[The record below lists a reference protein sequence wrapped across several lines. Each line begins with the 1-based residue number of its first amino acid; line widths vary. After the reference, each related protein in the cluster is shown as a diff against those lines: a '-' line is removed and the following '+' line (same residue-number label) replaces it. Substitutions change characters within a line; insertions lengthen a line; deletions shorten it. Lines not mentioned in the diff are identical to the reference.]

1 MRMVGYTSFVYLRLK
16 FKKSFDNCKA
26 WLSFDYILITGGT
39 DPMDQIRFI
48 PDDRYVAL
56 TSPNRTIRLVDGPSV
71 NEGIV
76 QLLEG
81 DYWRSVC
88 TNSRNWTVSDMNVAC
103 RQLGFTGGEWYHWY
117 PHLNDTR
124 QIMFQE
130 PGNWD
135 FFIASNTVTNL
146 HMTKNVLLQST

>member
-1 MRMVGYTSFVYLRLK
+1 
-16 FKKSFDNCKA
+16 
-26 WLSFDYILITGGT
+26 
-39 DPMDQIRFI
+39 MDQIRFI

-135 FFIASNTVTNL
+135 FFIANNVVTKYD
-146 HMTKNVLLQST
+146 TKCFTAVNVTYFN

>member
-1 MRMVGYTSFVYLRLK
+1 MPMVIHILQLDKQIYVEVLCYLNKLD
-16 FKKSFDNCKA
+16 FLNI
-26 WLSFDYILITGGT
+26 LSCILGGN

-71 NEGIV
+71 NEGII

-81 DYWRSVC
+81 DYWRTVC

-130 PGNWD
+130 PG
-135 FFIASNTVTNL
+135 
-146 HMTKNVLLQST
+146 KNNSRMFC

>member
-1 MRMVGYTSFVYLRLK
+1 MPMVTNKDNHNHAIFTELLCRAK
-16 FKKSFDNCKA
+16 FETIGRIGNDFLVS
-26 WLSFDYILITGGT
+26 GGN

-71 NEGIV
+71 NEGII

-81 DYWRSVC
+81 DYWRTVC
-88 TNSRNWTVSDMNVAC
+88 TNSRNWTVADMNVAC

-124 QIMFQE
+124 QIMYQE
-130 PGNWD
+130 PG
-135 FFIASNTVTNL
+135 TL
-146 HMTKNVLLQST
+146 KE

>member
-1 MRMVGYTSFVYLRLK
+1 
-16 FKKSFDNCKA
+16 
-26 WLSFDYILITGGT
+26 
-39 DPMDQIRFI
+39 MDQIRFI

-81 DYWRSVC
+81 DYWRTVC

-124 QIMFQE
+124 QIMFQD
-130 PGNWD
+130 PG
-135 FFIASNTVTNL
+135 IIECSIRGI
-146 HMTKNVLLQST
+146 KYSIPKI